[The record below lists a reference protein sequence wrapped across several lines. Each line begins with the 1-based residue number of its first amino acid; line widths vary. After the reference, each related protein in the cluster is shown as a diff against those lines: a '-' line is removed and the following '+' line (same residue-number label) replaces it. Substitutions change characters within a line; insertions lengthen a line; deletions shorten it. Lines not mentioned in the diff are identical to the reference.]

1 MSSSSAP
8 ARGAS
13 VLHCKGSLPLP
24 EDEFFAPSHL
34 AQTDCVVIHD
44 PVQGWETGALLARLQ
59 AGDAGLPVVVVQ
71 PEYRQGTAIELRRAG
86 AFEVVAE
93 GLEEAEWETLLNLSY
108 DYRHSPSRPPKQLQE
123 SAEEPAWRRMLVGQC
138 AAMER
143 IADIVALVAP
153 RRSTILITGETGTGK
168 EVAARAIHLASQ
180 RPGRMVSLNC
190 TALPESLLEAE
201 LFGHTK
207 GAFTGAQG
215 ARTGLFESAQR
226 GTVFLDEIGDMPL
239 DLQSKLLRVLQERE
253 IQRLGSSETIAVDV
267 RVIAATNVD
276 LQAKIEDG
284 RFREDLF
291 FRLNVVPLH
300 LPALRERPGDIGILA
315 EHFVRKLCLAEKQA
329 LKRLTRLALLRLED
343 YAWPGNVRELENII
357 ERAIAMS
364 GERDE
369 LLPADFG
376 LPGVVWGQEVARA
389 RQGRLNEEQGHR
401 LQVPLPP
408 NLSLA
413 QLSLAGPTIHFD
425 SFSEAGE
432 IQIPDGGI
440 DFEQIVARVE
450 RKMIAQA
457 LRRTNGNKSAAA
469 DLLRLKRTTLGAKL
483 RTLGPFDLA
492 AAC

>member
-1 MSSSSAP
+1 LD
-8 ARGAS
+8 GL
-13 VLHCKGSLPLP
+13 VVEEGLEGWTPL
-24 EDEFFAPSHL
+24 ELLERV
-34 AQTDCVVIHD
+34 QCVD
-44 PVQGWETGALLARLQ
+44 R
-59 AGDAGLPVVVVQ
+59 DLPVVFVA
-71 PEYRQGTAIELRRAG
+71 RQFRHAAAIELRRAG
-86 AFEVVAE
+86 AFEVVPEGLGETEWNSLMGLVRDYRRKSQGPTEVAAE
-93 GLEEAEWETLLNLSY
+93 GVP
-108 DYRHSPSRPPKQLQE
+108 D
-123 SAEEPAWRRMLVGQC
+123 WRRMLVGQC

-143 IADIVALVAP
+143 IADVVALVAP

-168 EVAARAIHLASQ
+168 EVAARAIHLASK

-215 ARTGLFESAQR
+215 ARTGLFESAQK

-253 IQRLGSSETIAVDV
+253 IQRLGSSETIPVDV

-300 LPALRERPGDIGILA
+300 LPALRERPGDIGLLA
-315 EHFVRKLCLAEKQA
+315 EHFVRKICQAEEQPV
-329 LKRLTRLALLRLED
+329 KRLTRLALLRLED

-364 GERDE
+364 GEREE
-369 LLPADFG
+369 LMPADFG
-376 LPGVVWGQEVARA
+376 LPNVLWGKS
-389 RQGRLNEEQGHR
+389 QGRVQEHALR
-401 LQVPLPP
+401 LAPLAFPSSP
-408 NLSLA
+408 VA
-413 QLSLAGPTIHFD
+413 VAETPDIR
-425 SFSEAGE
+425 
-432 IQIPDGGI
+432 IPEGGI
-440 DFEQIVARVE
+440 DFEEIVARME
-450 RKMIAQA
+450 RNMIEQA
-457 LRRTNGNKSAAA
+457 LRRTKGNKSAAA

>member
-1 MSSSSAP
+1 M
-8 ARGAS
+8 
-13 VLHCKGSLPLP
+13 
-24 EDEFFAPSHL
+24 
-34 AQTDCVVIHD
+34 IHD
-44 PVQGWETGALLARLQ
+44 PVQGWKTGALLARLH
-59 AGDAGLPVVVVQ
+59 AADAGLPVVVIQ
-71 PEYRQGTAIELRRAG
+71 PEYHQGPAIELRRAG
-86 AFEVVAE
+86 AFEVVAAD
-93 GLEEAEWETLLNLSY
+93 LETAEWETLLYSACN
-108 DYRHSPSRPPKQLQE
+108 YRQSASSSQPKE
-123 SAEEPAWRRMLVGQC
+123 ISERAEEPAWRRMLVGQC

-143 IADIVALVAP
+143 IADIVALVAQ

-180 RPGRMVSLNC
+180 RSGRMVSLNC

-315 EHFVRKLCLAEKQA
+315 EHFVRKLCLAERQP

-376 LPGVVWGQEVARA
+376 LPGVVWGGEAARS
-389 RQGRLNEEQGHR
+389 RQGHLNEEHGHR
-401 LQVPLPP
+401 LSVPLPA
-408 NLSLA
+408 N
-413 QLSLAGPTIHFD
+413 LSLAGPTIHFD
-425 SFSEAGE
+425 SFSEAAE

-450 RKMIAQA
+450 RKMIEQA

-469 DLLRLKRTTLGAKL
+469 ELLRLKRTTLGAKL

>member
-1 MSSSSAP
+1 MEQILPSQTPSSSPTILRCS
-8 ARGAS
+8 
-13 VLHCKGSLPLP
+13 GSLPLP
-24 EDEFFAPSHL
+24 ESEFFSPESL
-34 AQTDCVVIHD
+34 RPLDGLVVEED
-44 PVQGWETGALLARLQ
+44 VEGWTPLDLLERVQAVDR
-59 AGDAGLPVVVVQ
+59 DLPVVFVA
-71 PEYRQGTAIELRRAG
+71 RQFRHAAAIELRRAG
-86 AFEVVAE
+86 AFEVVPE
-93 GLEEAEWETLLNLSY
+93 GMGEAEWNSLLGLVRE
-108 DYRHSPSRPPKQLQE
+108 YRRKSQGI
-123 SAEEPAWRRMLVGQC
+123 AMPATVTAMGEALPDWRRMLVGQC

-143 IADIVALVAP
+143 IADIVALVAL

-168 EVAARAIHLASQ
+168 EVAARAIHLASK

-215 ARTGLFESAQR
+215 ARIGLFESAQK

-300 LPALRERPGDIGILA
+300 LPALRERPGDIGLLA
-315 EHFVRKLCLAEKQA
+315 EHFVRKICLAEEQPV
-329 LKRLTRLALLRLED
+329 KRLTRLALLRLED

-369 LLPADFG
+369 LMPADFG
-376 LPGVVWGQEVARA
+376 LPNVLWGKT
-389 RQGRLNEEQGHR
+389 QGRVQEHALRLAPLSFPISQVAFEET
-401 LQVPLPP
+401 P
-408 NLSLA
+408 
-413 QLSLAGPTIHFD
+413 
-425 SFSEAGE
+425 E
-432 IQIPDGGI
+432 IRIPEGGI
-440 DFEQIVARVE
+440 DFEEIVARME
-450 RKMIAQA
+450 RNMIEQA
-457 LRRTNGNKSAAA
+457 LRRTKGNKSAAA